1 MISRQGHFFGT
12 ALGPIAWRRLAS
24 GRCGAISLCWVR
36 ACTEGEGLRLTR
48 SQASKCGSLTHLLPD
63 CNFMFD
69 YDAARAIGGERL
81 EALAFIV
88 REFFER
94 GDLFLVSRK
103 SGEAFP

>member
-1 MISRQGHFFGT
+1 
-12 ALGPIAWRRLAS
+12 
-24 GRCGAISLCWVR
+24 
-36 ACTEGEGLRLTR
+36 
-48 SQASKCGSLTHLLPD
+48 
-63 CNFMFD
+63 MFD
-69 YDAARAIGGERL
+69 YDAARAIGAERL